1 MFPFDQDLGLVSNLD
16 VVPAQSCLR
25 VQYLTCKDAANVV
38 SLIQPTNQP
47 LCLPSLPSPFD
58 GGSMITSGSIGQN
71 TPSDD
76 IYFALPT
83 HSLHPD
89 QGYVFSRSETATDFQ
104 LPQEAPRSTSVME
117 FRISINAD
125 QEWIL
130 IDESITG
137 ISLNGTRLYSADN
150 RKLLARTGYHLSASG
165 SEMSL
170 FANGQRNSIS
180 FGWSGLQFNLYVL
193 RNAADYLPDYH
204 RTLVVPQS
212 NTHNSFSAD
221 PPHLLP
227 SLPQSSNYTV
237 NTKMLSKTDAIDAEL
252 HRQTGGD
259 LTRGFC
265 IDPASFTETAN
276 GTDGQDW
283 IVLDGIGQLHIQD
296 GENETFGATEN
307 LMKRGMN

>member
-1 MFPFDQDLGLVSNLD
+1 MTTPD
-16 VVPAQSCLR
+16 
-25 VQYLTCKDAANVV
+25 
-38 SLIQPTNQP
+38 I
-47 LCLPSLPSPFD
+47 
-58 GGSMITSGSIGQN
+58 IGQN
-71 TPSDD
+71 NPTDA

-83 HSLHPD
+83 RPLHPD
-89 QGYVFSRSETATDFQ
+89 QGYVFSRLEAAADFQ
-104 LPQEAPRSTSVME
+104 LPQEAPKSTSVIE

-125 QEWIL
+125 QAWTL

-150 RKLLARTGYHLSASG
+150 RKLLARTGYQLSASA

-170 FANGQRNSIS
+170 LANGQRNELSV
-180 FGWSGLQFNLYVL
+180 GWSGLQFNLYVL

-204 RTLVVPQS
+204 HTLVVPQS
-212 NTHNSFSAD
+212 NTHNSFSAESRQ
-221 PPHLLP
+221 PLS

-237 NTKMLSKTDAIDAEL
+237 DTKMLSKTDAIDAEL

-259 LTRGFC
+259 LSQGFC

-276 GTDGQDW
+276 GSDGQDW